1 MSPLAAETPDP
12 LEQDYHTVFRSEAGE
27 RVLRHLMSK
36 SFIWEPTQ
44 DKGFTAMD
52 MANKEGQ
59 RMVVLGIL
67 GMIGKKMEKPTT
79 YADEAGVQEQDYAD
93 A

>member
-1 MSPLAAETPDP
+1 MVAETPDP
-12 LEQDYHTVFRSEAGE
+12 LEQDYRTVFRSEAGE
-27 RVLRHLMSK
+27 KVLRHLMSK

-52 MANKEGQ
+52 MANREGQ

-67 GMIGKKMEKPTT
+67 SMIRPKMEKPTE
-79 YADEAGVQEQDYAD
+79 YADEAGAAEQDYQEGT
-93 A
+93 